1 MHDINGYS
9 LSPKGKGKIHFE
21 NLYQVQ
27 TTHEIMHS
35 CTKKTYATPLIR

>member
-1 MHDINGYS
+1 MILMDTPCH
-9 LSPKGKGKIHFE
+9 LKGKGKIHFE

-35 CTKKTYATPLIR
+35 YTKKTYATPLIH